1 MVNIKSAKKRISIER
16 RNNLQ
21 NSFYKRS
28 IRTSKKKFLSY
39 FNIYM
44 NSQTFEN
51 KTKLKNSLN
60 STYSLIDKA
69 SKKKFFHKN
78 TAARKKS
85 TLIKKFNTI

>member
-1 MVNIKSAKKRISIER
+1 
-16 RNNLQ
+16 
-21 NSFYKRS
+21 
-28 IRTSKKKFLSY
+28 
-39 FNIYM
+39 M

>member
-1 MVNIKSAKKRISIER
+1 MANIKSAKKRISIER

-21 NSFYKRS
+21 NFFYKRS

-39 FNIYM
+39 LNIYM
-44 NSQTFEN
+44 KSQTFEN

-69 SKKKFFHKN
+69 SKKNFFHKN

>member
-21 NSFYKRS
+21 NFFYKRS

-39 FNIYM
+39 LNIYM
-44 NSQTFEN
+44 KSQTFEN

-69 SKKKFFHKN
+69 SKKNFFHKN

-85 TLIKKFNTI
+85 TLIKKFNAI